1 MHKGFRMMLE
11 ALGIH
16 IDPVEIETLFQKLKQ
31 DLPAL
36 AQYFEKQFSTI
47 DARLERIEILLTS
60 SCQFNQQTVSV
71 DQLLTPAELTL
82 WEGEEIKYQEMRDL
96 LIRRLVAQR
105 RQKIK
110 ENDNG
115 RENNRHK
122 AVGVS

>member
-60 SCQFNQQTVSV
+60 SSQFNQQTVSV